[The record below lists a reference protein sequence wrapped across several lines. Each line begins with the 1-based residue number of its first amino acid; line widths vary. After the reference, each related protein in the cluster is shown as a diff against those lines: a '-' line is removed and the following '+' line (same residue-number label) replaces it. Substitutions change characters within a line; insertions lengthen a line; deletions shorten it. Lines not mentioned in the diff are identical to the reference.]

1 MKLLIDTNIFLDV
14 LLKREPYYEASRH
27 VLMLCEEKKIYGF
40 LTASSVTDL
49 FYLVRRLL
57 HSTEEA
63 YKALGCVL
71 DIAKVLNVTNEDVLK
86 AYLIR
91 ARDFEDCLQAV
102 CAKANGCDGI
112 VTRNQ
117 KDFASF
123 EIALYTPEKLQERFP
138 FSG

>member
-14 LLKREPYYEASRH
+14 LAKREPFYDASRR

-49 FYLVRRLL
+49 FYLVQRLL

-63 YKALGCVL
+63 YKAVGCVL
-71 DIAKVLNVTNEDVLK
+71 DIAKVLNVTNDDVLK
-86 AYLIR
+86 AYMIR
-91 ARDFEDCLQAV
+91 AHDFEDCLQPV
-102 CAKANGCDGI
+102 CAQANGCDGI

-123 EIALYTPEKLQERFP
+123 GIALYTPEELPERI
-138 FSG
+138 

>member
-14 LLKREPYYEASRH
+14 LAKREPFYDASRR

-63 YKALGCVL
+63 YKAIGCVL
-71 DIAKVLNVTNEDVLK
+71 DIAKVLNVTNDDVLK
-86 AYLIR
+86 AYMIR
-91 ARDFEDCLQAV
+91 AHDFEDCLQAV
-102 CAKANGCDGI
+102 CAQANGCDGI
-112 VTRNQ
+112 VTRNH

-123 EIALYTPEKLQERFP
+123 GIALYTPEELPERI
-138 FSG
+138 